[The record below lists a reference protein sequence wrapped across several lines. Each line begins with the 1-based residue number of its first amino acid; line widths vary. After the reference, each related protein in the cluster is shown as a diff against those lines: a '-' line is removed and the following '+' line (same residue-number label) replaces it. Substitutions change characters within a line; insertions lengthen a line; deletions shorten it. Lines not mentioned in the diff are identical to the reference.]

1 MLIDAQP
8 PLGVICWSRRFV
20 AAVCLCVYFL
30 VPVAADEPIWL
41 AGEAFEQALDL
52 PLTANWSNL
61 PFGDA
66 MRSLAN
72 SRKVAILIDRRI
84 DADAPFSVRI
94 QDEPLRTA
102 IQKIAASKGV
112 AVSFASPVV
121 YFGPV
126 KTAGRLRTVNEL
138 VRQQA
143 QRQLAPLRSALV
155 KTQRLKWAEAA
166 EPRQLVAKLAQE
178 VRLPIRGLDQ
188 VPHDLWREVDL
199 PRLPWFERMLL
210 VLAQFDL
217 SIAIAHDGKS
227 LEIVPLPDRPR
238 IERRYASGATPSA
251 RLAQLRKQFPE
262 AEVIAAGPRITV
274 RADLETHDQIA
285 DLVAGKQ
292 TKTTTVKNLPETYTL
307 NVERLPLEKVL
318 TQLASMLKLELTFE
332 QPAIDQAEISLD
344 QLVSFSVKD
353 ASLDVLLTAA
363 LRNTGLSYQRK
374 SKQIH
379 IIPQK

>member
-1 MLIDAQP
+1 VQ
-8 PLGVICWSRRFV
+8 
-20 AAVCLCVYFL
+20 
-30 VPVAADEPIWL
+30 ADEPVWHT
-41 AGEAFEQALDL
+41 GEAFDQALEL

-66 MRSLAN
+66 MRSLAT
-72 SRKVAILIDRRI
+72 SRKIAVLIDCRI
-84 DADAPFSVRI
+84 DADALFTLRI

-102 IQKIAASKGV
+102 FQRIAASKGV
-112 AVSFASPVV
+112 EVSFANPVV
-121 YFGPV
+121 YFGPS
-126 KTAGRLRTVNEL
+126 KTVGKLRTVAEL

-143 QRQLAPLRSALV
+143 LRQPAPLRSALV
-155 KTQRLKWAEAA
+155 KVQLLKWAEAA

-188 VPHDLWREVDL
+188 VPHDLWRAASL

-210 VLAQFDL
+210 VLVQFDL
-217 SIAIAHDGKS
+217 CIAIAHDGKS

-251 RLAQLRKQFPE
+251 RLAQLRKQFPA
-262 AEVIAAGPRITV
+262 AEVVAAGPRITV

-318 TQLASMLKLELTFE
+318 TQLAGMLKLELTFD
-332 QPAIDQAEISLD
+332 QTAIDQAEISLG
-344 QLVSFSVKD
+344 QLVTFRVKD
-353 ASLDVLLTAA
+353 ASLDELLTAA
-363 LRNTGLSYQRK
+363 LRDTGLTFEQK
-374 SKQIH
+374 SKQVRIL
-379 IIPQK
+379 PQK